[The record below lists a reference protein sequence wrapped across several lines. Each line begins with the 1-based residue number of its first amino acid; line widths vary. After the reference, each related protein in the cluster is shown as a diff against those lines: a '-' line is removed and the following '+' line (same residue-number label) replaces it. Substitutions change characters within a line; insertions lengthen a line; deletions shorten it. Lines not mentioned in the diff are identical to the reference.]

1 MSAADILAWKAMAP
15 RVRARFKGCGHTWRS
30 ITSRMGL
37 GPDAKPTR
45 IPADRIFDKLSNR
58 ITLPTSGCSSS
69 SLKYDG
75 GRSDLP
81 K

>member
-1 MSAADILAWKAMAP
+1 
-15 RVRARFKGCGHTWRS
+15 
-30 ITSRMGL
+30 MGL